1 MPLLRRTLALAALL
15 AASLLSAPPAKRVI
29 SLSAPLAETMYAIRA
44 QDQLVAVSD
53 VAVFPE
59 QLVADRK
66 AGRVKELGAFMRP
79 DLNALRALHPDLIL
93 TETGFLRALTATLEK
108 EGFRVLHFEPAS
120 LEEIFQQMIAVGDAV
135 GHKKQAEALVKK
147 MRAERDQIAARAR
160 KLPKVRVYVEV
171 NHEGP
176 WTTGGKSALND
187 LLEAAGGQNIFADR
201 NEGVF
206 VTTNEEIVRRNPEV
220 ILSPIWVGAKVGGI
234 DGIIPLAQI
243 VQRPGYASTSA
254 VQNSRVLYY
263 DSALLKH
270 EGPRQILAIRKL
282 AHLLHPD
289 VFPDPPGTIAWE
301 LGRVQP

>member
-1 MPLLRRTLALAALL
+1 
-15 AASLLSAPPAKRVI
+15 
-29 SLSAPLAETMYAIRA
+29 MYAIGA
-44 QDQLVAVSD
+44 KDQLVAVSD

-66 AGRVKELGAFMRP
+66 SGRVKELGAFMRP
-79 DLNALRALHPDLIL
+79 DVEALRALHPDLIL
-93 TETGFLRALTATLEK
+93 TDTGFQRTLTATLEK
-108 EGFRVLHFEPAS
+108 EGFRVLHFEPES
-120 LEEIFQQMIAVGDAV
+120 LEDIFGQMIAVGEAV
-135 GHKKQAEALVKK
+135 GHKKQAEALITK
-147 MRAERDQIAARAR
+147 MRAERDAIAAKTRR
-160 KLPKVRVYVEV
+160 LPKVRVYVEV

-201 NEGVF
+201 NDGVF
-206 VTTNEEIVRRNPEV
+206 VTTHAQIVQRNPEV
-220 ILSPIWVGAKVGGI
+220 ILSPIWIGAKVGGI
-234 DGIIPLAQI
+234 DGIIPLADI
-243 VQRPGYASTSA
+243 VRRPGYESIAA

-282 AHLLHPD
+282 AHILHPD

-301 LGRVQP
+301 LGRIQP